1 MTMMLGRNAATQGE
15 LARAEKLLL
24 DATRTMKGL
33 NDRSQLCEAQR
44 SLAEVYVEMGRLEE
58 AERYALEAR
67 ESVGPDDRLSLSTT
81 KVSLAVVRAAQRRD
95 DEAEKLFRAAVEELE
110 RYQMR
115 AIERWALSKLVG
127 FYRERGREDEA
138 VGYEE
143 RLAELSPSRIA
154 PIA

>member
-1 MTMMLGRNAATQGE
+1 
-15 LARAEKLLL
+15 
-24 DATRTMKGL
+24 MKGL

-44 SLAEVYVEMGRLEE
+44 SLAEVYVELGRLEE

-95 DEAEKLFRAAVEELE
+95 DEAEKLFRDAVEELE

-115 AIERWALSKLVG
+115 AIERWALRKLVG

-154 PIA
+154 PMA